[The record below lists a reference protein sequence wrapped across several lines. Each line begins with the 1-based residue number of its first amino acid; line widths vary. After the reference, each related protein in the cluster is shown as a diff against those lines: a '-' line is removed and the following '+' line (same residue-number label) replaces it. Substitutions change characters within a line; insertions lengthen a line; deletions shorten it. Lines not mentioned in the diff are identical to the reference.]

1 MAIKN
6 NNIEFVDETVQ
17 DVLPSVEADYVEE
30 NYNGEWYNYL
40 RINLSELE
48 EGDEYEGKPLL
59 TEIEKVQF
67 DEEEAP
73 QYRCRLLLLD
83 DESEE
88 YLQINIKVKSTNDVQ
103 TNIHRASTLYALL
116 AGINDLNNP
125 GWSSNFNHIKS
136 VNLNDWRE
144 YLDNKDLMSIKV
156 VEKTGSNFTYNSFRV
171 TSLS

>member
-1 MAIKN
+1 MAIK
-6 NNIEFVDETVQ
+6 NNIEFVDEKSQ
-17 DVLPSVEADYVEE
+17 DVLPIIEADYVEE
-30 NYNGEWYNYL
+30 NYTGEWYNYL

-48 EGDEYEGKPLL
+48 DGDEYEGKPLL

-83 DESEE
+83 DENEE

-103 TNIHRASTLYALL
+103 TNIHHASTLYALL
-116 AGINDLNNP
+116 ASINDLNNP

-136 VNLNDWRE
+136 VNLEDWRN
-144 YLDNKDLMSIKV
+144 YLDNKELMSIKV